1 MMETSVEQDFEAIVE
16 KYSDFV
22 YNLTYRILGN
32 HADAEDAAQ
41 DAFLAAYR
49 NFHRFR
55 GDSSVSTWLYRIATN
70 AALMKLRK
78 DRQRRMIPHVDYEDV
93 QLVRP
98 SEGPE
103 KLALNAELR
112 ERLEQGLDS
121 LPANLKTAVVL
132 RDVQDL
138 SNEEAAEILGVSVS
152 SLKARLHRGR
162 VLLRKYL
169 QDYLQQKQ

>member
-93 QLVRP
+93 QLVSP

-112 ERLEQGLDS
+112 ECLEQGLDS
-121 LPANLKTAVVL
+121 LQANLKTAVVL
-132 RDVQDL
+132 RNVQDL

-162 VLLRKYL
+162 VLLRKY
-169 QDYLQQKQ
+169 

>member
-93 QLVRP
+93 QLVSP

-112 ERLEQGLDS
+112 ERLEQGLES

>member
-93 QLVRP
+93 QLVSP

>member
-1 MMETSVEQDFEAIVE
+1 VKEGEVKQGFEDIVE
-16 KYSDFV
+16 EYGDFV

-55 GDSSVSTWLYRIATN
+55 GESKVSTWLYRIATN

-78 DRQRRMIPHVDYEDV
+78 DRNPRTLTQTGYDEL
-93 QLVRP
+93 QLTSP
-98 SEGPE
+98 LEGPE
-103 KLALNAELR
+103 KLALNSEVREHLEEGLEL
-112 ERLEQGLDS
+112 
-121 LPANLKTAVVL
+121 LPPNLKTAVVL
-132 RDVQDL
+132 RDIQGL
-138 SNEEAAEILGVSVS
+138 SNEEAAEVLDISVS

-162 VLLRKYL
+162 VLLRQHL
-169 QDYLQQKQ
+169 QNYVARNQ

>member
-1 MMETSVEQDFEAIVE
+1 METSVEQDFEAIVE

-93 QLVRP
+93 QLVSP

-112 ERLEQGLDS
+112 ECLEQGLDS
-121 LPANLKTAVVL
+121 LQANLKTAVVL

-162 VLLRKYL
+162 VLLRKY
-169 QDYLQQKQ
+169 